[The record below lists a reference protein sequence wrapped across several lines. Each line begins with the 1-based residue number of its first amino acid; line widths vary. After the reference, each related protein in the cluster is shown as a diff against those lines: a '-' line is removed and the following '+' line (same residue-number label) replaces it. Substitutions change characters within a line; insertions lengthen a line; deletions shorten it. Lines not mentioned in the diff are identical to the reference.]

1 MVNHLLFPVEDVVGQ
16 ASDNSGAF
24 VTYTTLKHR
33 YEHLLNRCNRL
44 VEEEDLSEEEEQELS
59 HVRPACVKTFLLL
72 LLGYTLFAART
83 AKPLIYCGCLRFGI
97 WLT

>member
-16 ASDNSGAF
+16 ASENSREF
-24 VTYTTLKHR
+24 VTYTALKHR
-33 YEHLLNRCNRL
+33 YEHLLNRCNQL

-72 LLGYTLFAART
+72 LLGYTLFAGKNNKTINR
-83 AKPLIYCGCLRFGI
+83 CGYLRFGI